1 MVDFS
6 KAHFCFLRSSWLGNR
21 IFVSLG
27 KSLFVFWQATRTR
40 TKQPEPNKRNGS
52 YLNAKR
58 RSIFG
63 SSNNVSPWWYFFA
76 NVCGMGSGG
85 YRCQDECSNLV
96 FRDGSQSPV
105 VFFFFASE
113 TGRRTPKPCK
123 RKNLNLVCHWL
134 IPRYLWDNG
143 FADLLLVDFC

>member
-105 VFFFFASE
+105 VFFFFFRFRNWEKDSQ
-113 TGRRTPKPCK
+113 TLQTKKSQLGLP
-123 RKNLNLVCHWL
+123 
-134 IPRYLWDNG
+134 
-143 FADLLLVDFC
+143 LVDTEVPVG